1 MAHTRKRTAYAKE
14 IGYLLCIVTILVI
27 LVFSIFGP
35 RGYKDLR
42 KAKLDLQQQRAR
54 VERLDHENHDLKA
67 SIEAF
72 RSNKTVQEEY
82 LRQKG
87 YARSGEKIQ
96 RLDAQPNNSK

>member
-1 MAHTRKRTAYAKE
+1 MAYSRKRAAYTKE
-14 IGYLLCIVTILVI
+14 IGYLLCIVIILVI
-27 LVFSIFGP
+27 LIVSIFGP

-42 KAKLDLQQQRAR
+42 RAKLDLQQQRAR
-54 VERLDHENHDLKA
+54 VERLDHENRNLKA

-87 YARSGEKIQ
+87 YAREGEKIQ
-96 RLDAQPNNSK
+96 RLDAPPNSSK

>member
-1 MAHTRKRTAYAKE
+1 MAYAKKQPAYAKE
-14 IGYLLCIVTILVI
+14 IGYLLCIVIILTIL
-27 LVFSIFGP
+27 LFSIFGP

-42 KAKLDLQQQRAR
+42 RAKLDLQQQRAR
-54 VERLDHENHDLKA
+54 VEKLNRENQNLKA

-87 YARSGEKIQ
+87 YAREGEKIQ
-96 RLDAQPNNSK
+96 RLDPQADTPQ